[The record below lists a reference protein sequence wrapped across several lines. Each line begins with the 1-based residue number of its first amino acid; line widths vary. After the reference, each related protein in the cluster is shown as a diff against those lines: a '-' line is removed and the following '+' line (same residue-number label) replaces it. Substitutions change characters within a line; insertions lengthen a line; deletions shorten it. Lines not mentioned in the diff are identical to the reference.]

1 MDTEGG
7 REEDGYGGRWIRREI
22 DTEGDGYRGTQIRRE
37 GVTTFS
43 DTLHYRM
50 AGNNSN
56 NLADTAKHV
65 HGARMAP
72 NAVVSK
78 RSLQLR
84 VIVHD
89 VQTPMRAA
97 REPRL
102 PSCTSSLSPKI
113 GQSSQPL
120 VNLPPLQPLRRA
132 IAVARGSAQS
142 QTEWQLRRRGL
153 QCCLLR

>member
-84 VIVHD
+84 VIE
-89 VQTPMRAA
+89 QTPMHAA
-97 REPRL
+97 REPKL
-102 PSCTSSLSPKI
+102 PSCTSSLSPK
-113 GQSSQPL
+113 GNQATL
-120 VNLPPLQPLRRA
+120 
-132 IAVARGSAQS
+132 
-142 QTEWQLRRRGL
+142 
-153 QCCLLR
+153 